1 MLRQGHIGLCVGLI
15 ITVCAPNPSNGQSG
29 IEKELHPQNGFYNNL
44 FEPDWGATGNELL
57 RSAQSSYSDQVFEMN
72 QHGRTNPLF
81 ISQALHNSHSSGEP
95 STTGKNAMLVYFG
108 QLVAD
113 EIASA
118 RSAGCPPEYENIP
131 VPEGHLYK
139 DTADEMV
146 FKRAGYNQRTGVSPN
161 YPRQQQNDV
170 TPYLDAGFLY
180 GTTRFWTN
188 AIREFRG
195 GRLKRLSPVGV
206 KTSFPDLNTYR
217 LPLSNPPVPRDHS
230 LREAKR
236 FFLMGN
242 RRGHENPFLLSLQ
255 IVWFRWHN
263 HLADDISRNNSTLTD
278 EQVFQEARRRV
289 TAHFQK
295 IVVKDWLPRYLG
307 PGPDNPVYRGYN
319 PRVHPGITQEFAMAA
334 MKYGHTLVPAGVW
347 TVSNDC
353 SNTTTSDQG
362 PDGENR
368 PVQAIRLCNTY
379 WDSRDLVQQD
389 ISSILQGMT
398 LTLAKA
404 DNPSYVPDLREYL
417 YGPYEF
423 SRQDLAALDIQRSR
437 DHGLASYNA
446 VRQAYNLSSASS
458 WRDITNDV
466 TTQDR
471 LQAVYGNMSFP
482 EDLDL
487 ITGGLLETMG
497 NGPGQLFSLIIQDQF
512 QRIIDGDR
520 FWYENPRNGLFSR
533 DEIRQ
538 INSMTFRR
546 ILLNVTNIQQDNLP
560 DDVFSCRGNVP
571 CNCRSPPNVDGNNST
586 MFGVCSKLQT
596 YDFFTGSEASFALS
610 ILATGL
616 SIPGSVG
623 VLMLLVWLRKRR
635 EAQRNMMT
643 PRRTGKTNTF
653 TACEWLGPESGNR
666 NVTVEF
672 DSQRKK
678 IKVTDMRGR
687 DLRFID
693 LRNTEK
699 ATLRLSY
706 DKRLDLLSLRVPGEV
721 DLILRFRHLGE
732 RQEMLQ
738 YTEDFLQTLGVQTVK
753 QEHPEQ
759 IIISHSNNKDDR
771 QKLLDRFFRV
781 VCLQA
786 LKKDPTV
793 EQWDFDDDTANDV
806 IKLKLTRTEFA
817 ESLGMQ
823 ASSIFIRN
831 VFLLADTNNDGYLSF
846 KEFLDLFAVFARGTA
861 EQKAQMM
868 FNIYDIRRRGYLTRD
883 DFFKMIRSLLDL
895 SAASLDNAHVTN
907 LMDVMFRDAG
917 IADKDAMDFQ
927 DFKKVFVSK
936 EYEATLQA
944 ASIAEGGAVS
954 KHTKEEST
962 FRNRR
967 KTFIQSYRG
976 NSDGT
981 KKLTRTASRV
991 RAPVRK
997 QRYPGT
1003 PMARRWYA
1011 FSRYVEN
1018 YQCHIFWVSLYT
1030 LVCGGIFTERAY
1042 YYAVGREHA
1051 GLRRLSGAWTT
1062 AMIRGSASVIMFN
1075 LASLLVTM
1083 SRNTITRLRET
1094 FMHRFVPFDSAVTF
1108 HKYIAAVLMIASI
1121 VHIVGHCVNLYCM
1134 STQPAQDLSCLFRE
1148 FFRASHVLY
1157 TFHFW
1162 AFQTITG
1169 LAGILVTVLMFAMY
1183 VFAMQFARRNV
1194 FNAFWLTHSLYIF
1207 VYILTFL
1214 HGIGRLVQDPL
1225 FPWYLIGPLLI
1236 YLIDRILTYSRHK
1249 VEIGV
1254 KRAELLPS
1262 GVLFLEFKRP
1272 ANFDYKSGQW
1282 VRIACLVLGKSEYHP
1297 FTLTSAPHE
1306 ENLSLHIRAVGPWTT
1321 NLRETYDPSKLDMN
1335 KLPKLYL
1342 DGPFGEGHQDWYTFD
1357 IAVLVG
1363 GGIGVTPFA
1372 SILKDI
1378 AFKSQTGARFT
1389 CKKVYFVWVTRTQK
1403 HYEWLV
1409 DIIRDV
1415 EDKDKHNIVS
1425 VHIFVTQFQQKF
1437 DLRTTMLYICERHF
1451 QKVENRSLLTGLR
1464 ATTHFGRPE
1473 FDEFLNSL
1481 HYEHP
1486 QVRRVGVFSCG
1497 PGPMTNS
1504 VQAACSYLN
1513 TLEGPSYTHHFE
1525 NF

>member
-1 MLRQGHIGLCVGLI
+1 MHRHGHIALRVVLVIAVCV
-15 ITVCAPNPSNGQSG
+15 PDSSHGQSG

-44 FEPDWGATGNELL
+44 FEPEWGTTGNELL
-57 RSAQSSYSDQVFEMN
+57 RSAQASYSDQVYEPN
-72 QHGRTNPLF
+72 QQGRPNPLD
-81 ISQALHNSHSSGEP
+81 ISQALHAAGSSGDA
-95 STTGKNAMLVYFG
+95 STSGKNAMLVYFG

-113 EIASA
+113 EIVNA
-118 RSAGCPPEYENIP
+118 RSAGCPPEYDNIR
-131 VPEGHLYK
+131 VPAGHLYR
-139 DTADEMV
+139 DASEEMV
-146 FKRAGYNQRTGVSPN
+146 FKRAGYNQRTGISPN
-161 YPRQQQNDV
+161 YPRQQQNGV

-188 AIREFRG
+188 AIREFSG
-195 GRLKRLSPVGV
+195 GRLKRLSPAGV
-206 KTSFPDLNTYR
+206 KNSFPALNADR
-217 LPLSNPPVPRDHS
+217 LPLYNPPVPRDHS
-230 LREAKR
+230 LREASR

-242 RRGHENPFLLSLQ
+242 TRGHENPFLLSLQ
-255 IVWFRWHN
+255 IIWFRWHN
-263 HLADDISRNNSTLTD
+263 HLADEISRTNTTLTD
-278 EQVFQEARRRV
+278 EQVFEEARRRV
-289 TAHFQK
+289 IAHFQK
-295 IVVKDWLPRYLG
+295 IVVKEWLPRYLG
-307 PGPDNPVYRGYN
+307 PGPDKPAYKGYN
-319 PRVHPGITQEFAMAA
+319 PRVHPGVTQEFAMAA

-347 TVSNDC
+347 TISDTC
-353 SNTTTSDQG
+353 TETATSDQG
-362 PDGENR
+362 AQGETR

-379 WDSRDLVQQD
+379 WDSQDLVQQNID
-389 ISSILQGMT
+389 SIVRGMA
-398 LTLAKA
+398 LTQAKA
-404 DNPSYVPDLREYL
+404 DNPTYVPDLREYL

-437 DHGLASYNA
+437 DHGLASFNS
-446 VRQAYNLSSASS
+446 VRQALNMSSATT
-458 WRDITNDV
+458 WRDVTNDA
-466 TTQDR
+466 R
-471 LQAVYGNMSFP
+471 LQDSLRAVYGNKSFSD
-482 EDLDL
+482 DLDL
-487 ITGGLLETMG
+487 ITGGLLETRG
-497 NGPGQLFSLIIQDQF
+497 SGPGQLFSVIIQDQF

-520 FWYENPRNGLFSR
+520 FWYENTRNGLFTQ

-538 INSMTFRR
+538 INSVTFRQ
-546 ILLNVTNIQQDNLP
+546 ILLNVTNIQPNNLP
-560 DDVFSCRGNVP
+560 SDSFSCRGNVT
-571 CNCRSPPNVDGNNST
+571 CNCRPPPNVDDNNST

-596 YDFFTGSEASFALS
+596 YDFFSGSEASFALS

-616 SIPGSVG
+616 TIPGSIG
-623 VLMLLVWLRKRR
+623 ILLMLVWLRKRR
-635 EAQRNMMT
+635 EARRNMSR
-643 PRRTGKTNTF
+643 PRKTDKTNTF
-653 TACEWLGPESGNR
+653 AACEWLGPESGKR

-672 DSQRKK
+672 INQRKK
-678 IKVTDMRGR
+678 IKVKDMRGK

-721 DLILRFRHLGE
+721 DLILRFGHLGE

-738 YTEDFLQTLGVQTVK
+738 YTEEFLQSLGVQTER
-753 QEHPEQ
+753 QEQPEL
-759 IIISHSNNKDDR
+759 IILSHSNNKDDR
-771 QKLLDRFFRV
+771 QKLLDKFFRV

-786 LKKDPTV
+786 LKKDPTA
-793 EQWDFDDDTANDV
+793 ERWDFDDDAANDV

-831 VFLLADTNNDGYLSF
+831 VFLLADTNNDGFLSF

-868 FNIYDIRRRGYLTRD
+868 FNIYDIRRRGYLTRE

-895 SAASLDNAHVTN
+895 SDASLDNTNVTN
-907 LMDVMFRDAG
+907 LMEVMFRDAG
-917 IADKDAMDFQ
+917 IADKDTMSFE

-936 EYEATLQA
+936 EYESTLHA
-944 ASIAEGGAVS
+944 ASIADGGALS
-954 KHTKEEST
+954 KHTKEESPLKG
-962 FRNRR
+962 RR

-976 NSDGT
+976 AKEGGRQLN
-981 KKLTRTASRV
+981 RQASRV

-997 QRYPGT
+997 QKYPGT
-1003 PMARRWYA
+1003 PLAQRWYA
-1011 FSRYVEN
+1011 FSRYVET
-1018 YQCHIFWVSLYT
+1018 YQCHIFWLCLYT
-1030 LVCGGIFTERAY
+1030 LVCVGIFTERAY

-1094 FMHRFVPFDSAVTF
+1094 FVHRFVPFDSAVSF

-1169 LAGILVTVLMFAMY
+1169 LAGILVTVVMFIMY
-1183 VFAMQFARRNV
+1183 VFAIQFARRNV
-1194 FNAFWLTHSLYIF
+1194 FNAFWFTHSFYIF
-1207 VYILTFL
+1207 LYILTFM

-1225 FPWYLIGPLLI
+1225 FPWYLIGPLLV
-1236 YLIDRILTYSRHK
+1236 YLVDRTLTYSRHK
-1249 VEIGV
+1249 VEIIV
-1254 KRAELLPS
+1254 KKAELLPS
-1262 GVLFLEFKRP
+1262 AVIFLEFKRP

-1282 VRIACLVLGKSEYHP
+1282 VRIACLNLGKSEYHP

-1306 ENLSLHIRAVGPWTT
+1306 ENLSLHIRAVGPWTS
-1321 NLRETYDPSKLDMN
+1321 NLRETYDPSNLDMN

-1415 EDKDKHNIVS
+1415 ENKDKHNIVS

-1464 ATTHFGRPE
+1464 AVTHFGRPE